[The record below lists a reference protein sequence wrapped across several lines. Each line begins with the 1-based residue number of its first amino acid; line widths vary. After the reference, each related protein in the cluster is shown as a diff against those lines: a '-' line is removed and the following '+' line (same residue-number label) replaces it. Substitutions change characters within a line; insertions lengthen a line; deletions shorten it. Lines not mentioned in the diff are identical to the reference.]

1 MNQYKIS
8 LHYNII
14 RLKRTQIK
22 MNRTLIWDKEE
33 RPIQINRLVKKKI
46 IGRLAGSFINLKTKN
61 NRAHTLKELM
71 TTHLGRQWIQ
81 SLNES
86 KVGEYETKP

>member
-8 LHYNII
+8 LHYGMKSPV
-14 RLKRTQIK
+14 RFWCR
-22 MNRTLIWDKEE
+22 NRTLIWDKEE
-33 RPIQINRLVKKKI
+33 RPMPINRLVRKKI
-46 IGRLAGSFINLKTKN
+46 TGRLAESFINQKAED
-61 NRAHTLKELM
+61 NRSSTLKELM

-86 KVGEYETKP
+86 KVGEYKTKP